1 MKRTKGVRMA
11 KKKQKGKK
19 LMKILNEVTQKK
31 FGPVMRPHEL
41 AKRWGFNVM
50 SLANMRTQ
58 GRGPKFIKLGNKV
71 LYPVA
76 EIEAYEGSLLR
87 QNSCA

>member
-11 KKKQKGKK
+11 QKKKGKK
-19 LMKILNEVTQKK
+19 LMKILNEITQQKV
-31 FGPVMRPHEL
+31 GPVMTPAQL
-41 AKRWGFNVM
+41 AKRWDFHVM

-71 LYPVA
+71 RYPLS
-76 EIEAYEGSLLR
+76 EIEAYERSQLR